1 MTKSPIESI
10 ISKIPPIKSVED
22 ETEEIDAVPATTARG
37 DDSTNLPPDDKKHP
51 DTEGEDNEE
60 NGNEE
65 EFDYFYGTRRSS
77 STTTKTSKKVPSA
90 SGTGKKGIKAEGIP
104 SSLAMG
110 VPHLAQI
117 ATKFALGT
125 IVALYILNQQHM
137 LPRGLSSVV
146 SKTLF
151 WPTLPITVSKRLGKW
166 STQVDDTVIM
176 GGAPIGWLNV
186 PKKLHDKYGVRS
198 VINLCEEYKGP
209 TKQYQKLGIRELCLP
224 TTDHFEPS
232 VEDLKTAV
240 EFIRQHHENKEDM
253 GRVYVHCR
261 AGHGRS
267 AAVVYAW
274 LMSKAEDV
282 DSLDMEKLNE
292 DLCKLRDVRKTLY
305 QQPNVNE
312 FRSWLKLI
320 GKPKEPEQEQEGGEG
335 EDPAG
340 NDSTKQPNGNEFRS
354 WLNLTGKPKQPE

>member
-1 MTKSPIESI
+1 MSSSDP
-10 ISKIPPIKSVED
+10 ISKIPPIKLAED
-22 ETEEIDAVPATTARG
+22 ESETHSVTNGSATGSSVLPSNG
-37 DDSTNLPPDDKKHP
+37 DDKHSNEKE
-51 DTEGEDNEE
+51 DHHGGVQEKEEEEEKGEEG
-60 NGNEE
+60 
-65 EFDYFYGTRRSS
+65 EFDYFYGIRKS
-77 STTTKTSKKVPSA
+77 STATSSKTNKRKIPVPSGRGKP
-90 SGTGKKGIKAEGIP
+90 SGTTMAITF
-104 SSLAMG
+104 
-110 VPHLAQI
+110 PHLAQI

-151 WPTLPITVSKRLGKW
+151 WPTLPITFSKRLGKW
-166 STQVDDTVIM
+166 TTQVDDTVIM

-186 PKKLHDKYGVRS
+186 PKKLQEQYGVKS

-209 TKQYQKLGIRELCLP
+209 TKQYRKLGIRELHLP

-232 VEDLKTAV
+232 VQDMKTAV
-240 EFIRQHHENKEDM
+240 EFIRQHHDNKEDM

-274 LMSKAEDV
+274 LMSKADDV
-282 DSLDMEKLNE
+282 DSIDLEKLNE

-305 QQPNVNE
+305 RQPNIHE
-312 FRSWLKLI
+312 FRSWLKL
-320 GKPKEPEQEQEGGEG
+320 
-335 EDPAG
+335 
-340 NDSTKQPNGNEFRS
+340 
-354 WLNLTGKPKQPE
+354 TGKPKQQAQQQQEEEQQGEGVGEREEQGRAERN